1 LKDSLSIEHLSSR
14 LLIRKCSLLL
24 RLLLFIIL
32 PLIRQ
37 RKIREKL
44 WKKLPLPRENLLLH
58 KRRTYPL
65 LPSKR
70 HSKLLQNM
78 KKRLKSNTS
87 PLLSLPKRKLL
98 LLLQVTT
105 EWPLNQTKFQQS
117 KSQPTLLLLLPRK
130 VLLRRGKRYTTS
142 LRSFLLLH
150 LLQRLSRLTSSLCVS
165 RCLFRRV
172 VLREDLPLLLPLAD
186 DCIPSN

>member
-1 LKDSLSIEHLSSR
+1 
-14 LLIRKCSLLL
+14 
-24 RLLLFIIL
+24 
-32 PLIRQ
+32 
-37 RKIREKL
+37 
-44 WKKLPLPRENLLLH
+44 
-58 KRRTYPL
+58 
-65 LPSKR
+65 
-70 HSKLLQNM
+70 M
-78 KKRLKSNTS
+78 KKKLKSNTS

-117 KSQPTLLLLLPRK
+117 KSQPTLLPLLLPRK
-130 VLLRRGKRYTTS
+130 VLLLRGKRYTTS
-142 LRSFLLLH
+142 LRSFLLH

-165 RCLFRRV
+165 RCLFRLV